1 MWTAEMWLLQVSLS
15 ESVLPQPCNLH
26 LYYLTQWSINIIIIV
41 IITIIVIVAVIVII
55 ILL

>member
-26 LYYLTQWSINIIIIV
+26 LYYLIQWSINIIIIV